1 MRNEYIK
8 TLSELLGLSEN
19 AEVEFKG
26 VTDKAI
32 VGLMICKRLDRIASA
47 LEGIEAGQQDVN
59 ASLENMDQN
68 LEGCISRGVRGS
80 FLCITGD
87 IRTEN

>member
-1 MRNEYIK
+1 MTERYK
-8 TLSELLGLSEN
+8 KMAAELLQNG
-19 AEVEFKG
+19 ADYDP
-26 VTDKAI
+26 DKTI
-32 VGLMICKRLDRIASA
+32 KLMLLDKLDRIAAA
-47 LEGIEAGQQDVN
+47 LEGIEAGLQDVN

-68 LEGCISRGVRGS
+68 LEGCISRGVRGN

>member
-1 MRNEYIK
+1 MTEGYKKIAA
-8 TLSELLGLSEN
+8 ELLQNG
-19 AEVEFKG
+19 ADYDPDQTIK
-26 VTDKAI
+26 
-32 VGLMICKRLDRIASA
+32 LMMLDRLDRIASA

-68 LEGCISRGVRGS
+68 LEGCISRGVRGN
-80 FLCITGD
+80 FLCIAGD